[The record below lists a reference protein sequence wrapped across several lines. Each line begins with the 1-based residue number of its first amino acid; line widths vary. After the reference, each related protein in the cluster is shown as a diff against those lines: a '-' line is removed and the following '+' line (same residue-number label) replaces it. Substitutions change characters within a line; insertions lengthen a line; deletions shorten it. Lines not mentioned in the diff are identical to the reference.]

1 MKLPPTRRSANRY
14 SNWRLPKRRLYQ
26 IALIRLLQPCWD
38 RHLSSKHLSHL
49 PPRVA
54 ATAPAQ
60 RQQQRWQRQHLRL
73 PLKGVQTK
81 TGLARRGQKSS
92 QLARPLK
99 RAASLTKEKPS
110 PHKKRAQR
118 RNQRPR
124 TSRSQPPLQP
134 ERPPR
139 NQWQRLWHQQR
150 QPLSQILLTP
160 SWSNC
165 WHKQR
170 TRQPI
175 RWKRSICLPARDQT

>member
-49 PPRVA
+49 LPRGA

-60 RQQQRWQRQHLRL
+60 RQQQRWQRQHLRP
-73 PLKGVQTK
+73 PLKGAQTRM
-81 TGLARRGQKSS
+81 GLAQRGQKSS
-92 QLARPLK
+92 QPARPLK
-99 RAASLTKEKPS
+99 RAARPQKEKPS
-110 PHKKRAQR
+110 LRKKRLQLQ
-118 RNQRPR
+118 NQRPR
-124 TSRSQPPLQP
+124 TSRSQPPRQP

-139 NQWQRLWHQQR
+139 NQRQRLWHQQR
-150 QPLSQILLTP
+150 QTLSPILSTP

-165 WHKQR
+165 WHRQR
-170 TRQPI
+170 ARQPI
-175 RWKRSICLPARDQT
+175 RWKRSISLPARDQT